1 MRSFS
6 KCKRLSLR
14 DCPDGLGPGLRLD
27 FCLRREK
34 ASQRERHGKQKPR
47 GAIMIHTDTGVWS
60 QPTVFWAL
68 PPWQTSPHTFLQY
81 FSIELPLTVQPNTRR
96 NLKSVTCTKP
106 PRHLN
111 CSRETRVGLVLD
123 NSDEQVGTSVYAC
136 SVHRS
141 VVHAQIRVLQPE
153 HE

>member
-34 ASQRERHGKQKPR
+34 ATKRTTRETKASGGNYDSHRHWSLEP
-47 GAIMIHTDTGVWS
+47 TDGILG
-60 QPTVFWAL
+60 TV
-68 PPWQTSPHTFLQY
+68 QY